1 MDVEILTLCDA
12 ATEHAG
18 KMNVVGIFDQISGP
32 SAPLIAPPCSIA
44 VRMRFMALESG
55 NKAVRL
61 AIVDAD
67 GREVIPALNANIS
80 VQVPPNASSATA
92 QILLGIQQL
101 RLPNFGEYSIVL
113 LVDGREE
120 KSIPL
125 FARQIPAPQQ

>member
-18 KMNVVGIFDQISGP
+18 KMNIIGVFDQVNATN
-32 SAPLIAPPCSIA
+32 APVTAPPCSIA
-44 VRMRFMALESG
+44 VRMRFMALEAG
-55 NKAVRL
+55 NKAIRL

-67 GREVIPALNANIS
+67 GREVIPSLNANIS
-80 VQVPPNASSATA
+80 VQVPPNAQSATA

-101 RLPNFGEYSIVL
+101 RLPHFGEYSIVL

-125 FARQIPAPQQ
+125 F

>member
-18 KMNVVGIFDQISGP
+18 KMNIIGIFDQVNATN
-32 SAPLIAPPCSIA
+32 APVVAPPCSIA
-44 VRMRFMALESG
+44 VRIRFMALEAG
-55 NKAVRL
+55 NKAIRL

-67 GREVIPALNANIS
+67 GREVIPSLNANIS
-80 VQVPPNASSATA
+80 VQVPPNAQSATA

-101 RLPNFGEYSIVL
+101 RLPHFGEYSIVL

-125 FARQIPAPQQ
+125 FARQILAPG